1 MALALLPD
9 KSYEWIKCI
18 SNLILTNGLQELDL
32 GYTDRHPP

>member
-18 SNLILTNGLQELDL
+18 SNLILTNGLQDHVQNKNKCKL
-32 GYTDRHPP
+32 